1 MTMVREVH
9 VYTVRSTL
17 PGINNYFSELSKLSN
32 RTTNRSMNIDPIM
45 RIGAMFYS
53 MEGQKEDFLILI
65 NDLLILINDLLIL
78 INDLLMLINDFLIL
92 INHLFL
98 LINGMIY

>member
-9 VYTVRSTL
+9 VYTVRSIL
-17 PGINNYFSELSKLSN
+17 PGIYYYFSELSKLSN

-53 MEGQKEDFLILI
+53 MEGQSGQKEDFLILI

-78 INDLLMLINDFLIL
+78 INFLIL

-98 LINGMIY
+98 S